1 MHGLMKA
8 ETSMQIIDGVMAWR
22 STQ

>member
-1 MHGLMKA
+1 MKA